1 MTNNYDTLADR
12 IRDEAAQA
20 SRSGQMQRL
29 ELIAAEV
36 ESLRRGAKTL
46 GHTIEQQGRMVLD
59 VTGRHDLIGED
70 GDGDWGAVWDHL
82 YEIPMKVLRDAADE
96 MEAVIADGDCAES
109 AAPVSGEVGRSV
121 AVARRD
127 ALYEEPHEW
136 LRAYATRLADE
147 PTTTRAATDP
157 CDDEGGVR

>member
-1 MTNNYDTLADR
+1 MSNNYDTLADR

-82 YEIPMKVLRDAADE
+82 YELPAKAWDE
-96 MEAVIADGDCAES
+96 G
-109 AAPVSGEVGRSV
+109 
-121 AVARRD
+121 
-127 ALYEEPHEW
+127 
-136 LRAYATRLADE
+136 
-147 PTTTRAATDP
+147 RAASDSSNP
-157 CDDEGGVR
+157 YRDELPPLPTLRQHGPESEASA